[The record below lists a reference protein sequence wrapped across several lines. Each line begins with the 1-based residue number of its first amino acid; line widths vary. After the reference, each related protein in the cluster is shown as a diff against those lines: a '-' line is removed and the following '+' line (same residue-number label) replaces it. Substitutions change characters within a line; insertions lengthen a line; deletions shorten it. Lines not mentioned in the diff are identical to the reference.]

1 VNNMNEPVNGNFG
14 QQNGQQ
20 NEQPVSI
27 TLGDLSTLLQ
37 IIDVCSQRGGFQGQE
52 LAGVGMLR
60 NKVETYLRQNA
71 PQQQQDS
78 AAHEQSVDVHMPA
91 EGELADKVIS

>member
-1 VNNMNEPVNGNFG
+1 MNEPVNGNFG

-52 LAGVGMLR
+52 LGIM
-60 NKVETYLRQNA
+60 K
-71 PQQQQDS
+71 
-78 AAHEQSVDVHMPA
+78 
-91 EGELADKVIS
+91 

>member
-1 VNNMNEPVNGNFG
+1 MNEPVNGNFG
-14 QQNGQQ
+14 QPNGQQ
-20 NEQPVSI
+20 EQPVSI

-71 PQQQQDS
+71 PQQQDS
-78 AAHEQSVDVHMPA
+78 SVAEQGVDVQMPA